1 MCAVIQDLHS
11 HSALP
16 ALQDLWSS
24 QLWVQTRCSW
34 AGRNLANPTGTS
46 WATWLP
52 VNSCTVEVRHHFIFF
67 LTFDISEL
75 WIHINVHSSH
85 NCNNQKQPLFF
96 SILVKTLFLVSLQEI
111 FVPSRWMA
119 TLQLLWLCLTWKK
132 TCHTNSKFKPRP
144 RRALDQSEKA
154 SSPSNPKMEVCW
166 TLQQCDRESDM
177 IVCAFLWYVSH
188 C

>member
-1 MCAVIQDLHS
+1 MYVCVLSFRISIHTQHSQRSRTFDLHS
-11 HSALP
+11 FESRHAAAELGETSQTQRGHPGLRGY
-16 ALQDLWSS
+16 LWTAAWWRSDIT
-24 QLWVQTRCSW
+24 L
-34 AGRNLANPTGTS
+34 
-46 WATWLP
+46 
-52 VNSCTVEVRHHFIFF
+52 FIFF

-96 SILVKTLFLVSLQEI
+96 SVLVKTLFLMSLQEI

-119 TLQLLWLCLTWKK
+119 TLQLLWLCLTWQK

-144 RRALDQSEKA
+144 RRALDQNEKA

-166 TLQQCDRESDM
+166 TLQQCDRERV
-177 IVCAFLWYVSH
+177 IW
-188 C
+188 